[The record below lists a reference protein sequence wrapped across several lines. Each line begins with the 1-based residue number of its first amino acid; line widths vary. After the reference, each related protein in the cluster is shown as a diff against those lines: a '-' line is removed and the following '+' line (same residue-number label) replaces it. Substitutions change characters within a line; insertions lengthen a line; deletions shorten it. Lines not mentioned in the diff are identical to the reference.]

1 MCHLPLLK
9 IMRVLLLGASGLLG
23 HNVLRRL
30 LDEGHAVRVLVRR
43 PDAVQLRGGT
53 WETVTGS
60 LTDFAT
66 LLGVAADC
74 DAIVNCAGVTDMS
87 LLHREDYRAVN
98 TMLCAKLLE
107 VMKRLGI
114 RTLVHASTVNT
125 IGYGTADRPA
135 DEREPMRAPFTESY
149 YAESK
154 REGEWLLTEWARR
167 NPEWHVVVVN
177 PGYMIGPMDVKP
189 SSGRLLLAGYRRP
202 LMFAPRGGKAFVD
215 VRDVAAA
222 MTAALTRG
230 VNGERYIAVNSREC
244 HTIKELYECQAR
256 VMGYRQRVVELPDG
270 LLAVA
275 GRVGD
280 VLRRCG
286 VRTELSTRNVR
297 QLMVRE
303 YYDNSHAV
311 SDLSMPQTPLEQSI
325 RDFYEWREE
334 SGKRKVE
341 K

>member
-1 MCHLPLLK
+1 MGDGV
-9 IMRVLLLGASGLLG
+9 IRRMRVLLLGASGLLG

-30 LDEGHAVRVLVRR
+30 LDEGHEVRVLVRR
-43 PDAVQLRGGT
+43 PDAVKLHGE
-53 WETVTGS
+53 WETVTGA

-66 LLGVAADC
+66 LLGVAEDR

-87 LLHREDYRAVN
+87 LRRGDYTAVN
-98 TMLCAKLLE
+98 TTLCASLLE

-125 IGYGTADRPA
+125 IGHSSAAHPA
-135 DEREPMRAPFTESY
+135 TGQEPMSAPFTESY

-154 REGEWLLTEWARR
+154 RDGEQLLTEWARL
-167 NPEWHVVVVN
+167 NPEWHIVVVN

-189 SSGRLLLAGYRRP
+189 SSGRLLLLGYRKRV
-202 LMFAPRGGKAFVD
+202 MFGPRGGKAFVD

-222 MTAALTRG
+222 MTSALTRG
-230 VNGERYIAVNSREC
+230 VNGERYIAVNGREC
-244 HTIKELYECQAR
+244 HTIKELYELQAR

-280 VLRRCG
+280 MLRALG
-286 VRTELSTRNVR
+286 VRSEVSTRNVR

-303 YYDNSHAV
+303 YYDSSHAI
-311 SDLSMPQTPLEQSI
+311 SDLAMPQTPLEQSI
-325 RDFYEWREE
+325 RDFYRWREE
-334 SGKRKVE
+334 S
-341 K
+341 

>member
-1 MCHLPLLK
+1 
-9 IMRVLLLGASGLLG
+9 MRVLLLGASGLLG

-30 LDEGHAVRVLVRR
+30 LDEGHEVRVLVRR
-43 PDAVQLRGGT
+43 PDAVKLREGT

-60 LTDFAT
+60 LIDFAT

-87 LLHREDYRAVN
+87 LLRREDYTAVN
-98 TMLCAKLLE
+98 TTLCASLLE
-107 VMKRLGI
+107 AMKRLGI

-125 IGYGTADRPA
+125 IGHGSAAHPA
-135 DEREPMRAPFTESY
+135 TGQEPMSAPFTESY

-154 REGEWLLTEWARR
+154 RDGEQLLTEWARL
-167 NPEWHVVVVN
+167 NPEWHIVVVN

-189 SSGRLLLAGYRRP
+189 SSGRLLLLGYRKRV
-202 LMFAPRGGKAFVD
+202 MFAPRGGKAFVD

-222 MTAALTRG
+222 MTSALTRG

-244 HTIKELYECQAR
+244 HTIKELYELQAR
-256 VMGYRQRVVELPDG
+256 VMGYRQRVLELPDG

-280 VLRRCG
+280 MLRALG
-286 VRTELSTRNVR
+286 VRSEVSTRNVR

-303 YYDNSHAV
+303 YYDSSHAI
-311 SDLSMPQTPLEQSI
+311 SDLAMTQTPLEQSI
-325 RDFYEWREE
+325 RDFYQWRVEE
-334 SGKRKVE
+334 GKSGKVE
-341 K
+341 M

>member
-1 MCHLPLLK
+1 
-9 IMRVLLLGASGLLG
+9 MRVLLLGASGLLG

-30 LDEGHAVRVLVRR
+30 LDEGHEVRVLVRR
-43 PDAVQLRGGT
+43 PDAVKLREGT
-53 WETVTGS
+53 WETVMGS

-66 LLGVAADC
+66 LLGVAEGR

-87 LLHREDYRAVN
+87 LRREDYTAVN
-98 TMLCAKLLE
+98 TTLCASLLE
-107 VMKRLGI
+107 AMKRLGI

-125 IGYGTADRPA
+125 IGHGSAGHPA
-135 DEREPMRAPFTESY
+135 TEREPMRPPFTESY

-154 REGEWLLTEWARR
+154 RDGERLLTEWARR
-167 NPEWHVVVVN
+167 NPGWHIVVVN

-189 SSGRLLLAGYRRP
+189 SSGRLLLLGYRKRV
-202 LMFAPRGGKAFVD
+202 MFAPRGGKAFVD

-230 VNGERYIAVNSREC
+230 VNGERYIAVNGCEC
-244 HTIKELYECQAR
+244 HTIKELYELQAR

-275 GRVGD
+275 GRVRD
-280 VLRRCG
+280 MLRAQG
-286 VRTELSTRNVR
+286 VRSEVSTRNVR

-303 YYDNSHAV
+303 YYDSSHAI
-311 SDLSMPQTPLEQSI
+311 SDLAMPQTPLEQSI
-325 RDFYEWREE
+325 RDFYKWRETN
-334 SGKRKVE
+334 
-341 K
+341 

>member
-1 MCHLPLLK
+1 
-9 IMRVLLLGASGLLG
+9 MRVLLLGASGLLG

-30 LDEGHAVRVLVRR
+30 LDEGHEVRVLVRR
-43 PDAVQLRGGT
+43 PDAVKLREGT

-87 LLHREDYRAVN
+87 LLRREDYTAVN
-98 TMLCAKLLE
+98 TTLCASLLE

-125 IGYGTADRPA
+125 IGHGSAAHPA
-135 DEREPMRAPFTESY
+135 TEQEPMSAPFTESY

-154 REGEWLLTEWARR
+154 RDGEQLLTEWARL
-167 NPEWHVVVVN
+167 NPEWHIVVVN

-189 SSGRLLLAGYRRP
+189 SSGRLLLLGYRKRV
-202 LMFAPRGGKAFVD
+202 MFAPRGGKAFVD

-222 MTAALTRG
+222 MTSALTRG

-244 HTIKELYECQAR
+244 HTIKELYELQAR
-256 VMGYRQRVVELPDG
+256 VMGYRQRVLELPDG

-280 VLRRCG
+280 MLRALG
-286 VRTELSTRNVR
+286 VRSEVSTRNVR

-303 YYDNSHAV
+303 YYDSSHAI
-311 SDLSMPQTPLEQSI
+311 SDLAMPQTPLEQSI
-325 RDFYEWREE
+325 RDFYRWREE
-334 SGKRKVE
+334 S
-341 K
+341 

>member
-1 MCHLPLLK
+1 MGDGVIRC
-9 IMRVLLLGASGLLG
+9 MRVLLLGASGLLG

-30 LDEGHAVRVLVRR
+30 LDEGHEVRVLVRR
-43 PDAVQLRGGT
+43 PDAVKLREGT

-87 LLHREDYRAVN
+87 LLRREDYTAVN
-98 TMLCAKLLE
+98 TTLCASLLE
-107 VMKRLGI
+107 AMKRLGI

-125 IGYGTADRPA
+125 IGHGSAGHPA
-135 DEREPMRAPFTESY
+135 TGQEPMRPPFTESY

-154 REGEWLLTEWARR
+154 RDGERLLTEWARL
-167 NPEWHVVVVN
+167 NPEWHIVVVN

-189 SSGRLLLAGYRRP
+189 SSGRLLLLGYRKRV
-202 LMFAPRGGKAFVD
+202 MFAPRGGKAFVD

-222 MTAALTRG
+222 MTSALTRG

-244 HTIKELYECQAR
+244 HTIKELYELQAR
-256 VMGYRQRVVELPDG
+256 VLGYRQRVVELPDG

-280 VLRRCG
+280 MLRALG
-286 VRTELSTRNVR
+286 VRSEVSTRNVR

-303 YYDNSHAV
+303 YYDSSHAI
-311 SDLSMPQTPLEQSI
+311 SDLAMPQTPLEQSI
-325 RDFYEWREE
+325 RDFYRWREE
-334 SGKRKVE
+334 S
-341 K
+341 